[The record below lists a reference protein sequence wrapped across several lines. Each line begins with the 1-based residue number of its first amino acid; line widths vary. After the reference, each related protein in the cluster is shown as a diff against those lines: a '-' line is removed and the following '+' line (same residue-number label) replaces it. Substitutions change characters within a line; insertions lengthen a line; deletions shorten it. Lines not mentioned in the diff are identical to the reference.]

1 MSTTNVATPLPAG
14 LSQTTVIAALHN
26 HDLMIRT
33 LCPALISYE
42 FESGDMSTQA
52 MYIVTDKKPIGQTTY
67 KLTLT
72 NVPDGV
78 DSLVNAKPPV
88 GVLTISGKWRVRNG
102 QLVEDV
108 EIDGNFMMK
117 KMAKGNVE
125 KTHPEQ
131 HTRLLEQMKA

>member
-1 MSTTNVATPLPAG
+1 MSTTVTTPIPAG
-14 LSQTTVIAALHN
+14 IDDSTIIVTLHN
-26 HDLMIRT
+26 HEIMIKA

-42 FESGDMSTQA
+42 FISGDNNTEATYS
-52 MYIVTDKKPIGQTTY
+52 VTDRKPIGQTTY

-72 NVPDGV
+72 NVSDGI
-78 DSLVNAKPPV
+78 DSLVIAKPPV
-88 GVLTISGKWRVRNG
+88 GALTIAGKWRVKDG

-117 KMAKGNVE
+117 RMAKGNVE

-131 HTRLLEQMKA
+131 HTRLLELAKA

>member
-52 MYIVTDKKPIGQTTY
+52 MYIVTDKKPIGQVRFLYTIFPPSLFNPGCLNEVFRWVTTTTPIEHY
-67 KLTLT
+67 A
-72 NVPDGV
+72 DI
-78 DSLVNAKPPV
+78 DSDD
-88 GVLTISGKWRVRNG
+88 I
-102 QLVEDV
+102 Q
-108 EIDGNFMMK
+108 
-117 KMAKGNVE
+117 
-125 KTHPEQ
+125 THPN
-131 HTRLLEQMKA
+131 